1 METIGVV
8 GAGLMGADIAQL
20 LAESGMNV
28 ILLDNDRA
36 HLKEG
41 YDIITGRL
49 DRYVGEERIDKNMR
63 GDIVSRIKL
72 HHNLKDMVNADF
84 IIECITENLEE
95 KRELFRQLD
104 KICKPGVILAS
115 NTSAISITEIA
126 AATERPESV
135 IGMHFMN
142 PARPMKLVELV
153 CGLVTTRETFEM
165 AKSVAKRMGKKCV
178 ESKDYPGF
186 VINRIMMPMI
196 NEAIFTLYE
205 GAATAETIDK
215 TMKLGMNLP
224 MGPLELA
231 DIIGL
236 DVVLAVVEE
245 LYDGFGDPKYRPCPL
260 LKMYVAA
267 GYLGRKAGRGFHT
280 YET

>member
-8 GAGLMGADIAQL
+8 GAGLMGADVAQL
-20 LAESGMNV
+20 AVESGMNV
-28 ILLDNDRA
+28 ILHDSDQGNLKAA
-36 HLKEG
+36 H
-41 YDIITGRL
+41 DIITGRL
-49 DRYVGEERIDKNMR
+49 DRYVHDGRISSDERRSIA
-63 GDIVSRIKL
+63 SRIKL
-72 HHNLKDMVNADF
+72 HNNMKDLVNSDF
-84 IIECITENLEE
+84 IIECITEDLEA

-104 KICKPGVILAS
+104 KICKPGVIFAS
-115 NTSAISITEIA
+115 NTSALSITQMG
-126 AATERPESV
+126 AATQRPESV

-142 PARPMKLVELV
+142 PARPMKVVELV

-205 GAATAETIDK
+205 GAATAQAIDK

-231 DIIGL
+231 DMIGL

-245 LYDGFGDPKYRPCPL
+245 LYVGFGDPKYRPCPL

>member
-8 GAGLMGADIAQL
+8 GAGLMGADVAQL
-20 LAESGMNV
+20 AVESGMNV
-28 ILLDNDRA
+28 ILHDSDQPNLKAA
-36 HLKEG
+36 H
-41 YDIITGRL
+41 DIITGRL
-49 DRYVGEERIDKNMR
+49 DRYVHEGRISSDERRSIA
-63 GDIVSRIKL
+63 SRIKL
-72 HHNLKDMVNADF
+72 HNNMKDLVNADF
-84 IIECITENLEE
+84 IIECITEDLEA

-104 KICKPGVILAS
+104 KICKPGVIFAS
-115 NTSAISITEIA
+115 NTSALSITQMG
-126 AATERPESV
+126 AATQRAESV

-142 PARPMKLVELV
+142 PARPMKVVELV

-205 GAATAETIDK
+205 GAATAQAIDK

-231 DIIGL
+231 DMIGL

-267 GYLGRKAGRGFHT
+267 GYLGRKAGRGFHM

>member
-8 GAGLMGADIAQL
+8 GAGLMGADVAQL
-20 LAESGMNV
+20 AVESGMNV
-28 ILLDNDRA
+28 ILHDSDQGNLKAA
-36 HLKEG
+36 H
-41 YDIITGRL
+41 DIITGRL
-49 DRYVGEERIDKNMR
+49 DRYVHDGRISSDERRSIA
-63 GDIVSRIKL
+63 SRIKL
-72 HHNLKDMVNADF
+72 HNNMKDLMNADF
-84 IIECITENLEE
+84 IIECITEDLEA

-104 KICKPGVILAS
+104 KICKPGVIFAS
-115 NTSAISITEIA
+115 NTSALSITQMA
-126 AATERPESV
+126 AATQRPESV

-142 PARPMKLVELV
+142 PARPMKVVELV

-205 GAATAETIDK
+205 GAATAQAIDK

-231 DIIGL
+231 DMIGL

-245 LYDGFGDPKYRPCPL
+245 LYEGFGDPKYRPCPL

>member
-1 METIGVV
+1 METLGIV

-20 LAESGMNV
+20 AAESGMGV
-28 ILLDNDRA
+28 ILHDVDQA
-36 HLKEG
+36 HLKMA
-41 YDIITGRL
+41 YDSITGRL
-49 DRYVGEERIDKNMR
+49 DRYVKEGRIDKNTR
-63 GDIVSRIKL
+63 GEIASRVKL
-72 HHNLKDMVNADF
+72 HDNLKDMVNADF

-95 KRELFRQLD
+95 KRQLFRQLD
-104 KICKPGVILAS
+104 KICNPAVILAS

-126 AATERPESV
+126 AATNRPEAV

-142 PARPMKLVELV
+142 PARPMKVVELI

-165 AKSVAKRMGKKCV
+165 AKSIARRLGKKCV

-205 GAATAETIDK
+205 GAATAEAIDK

-231 DIIGL
+231 DMIGL

-245 LYDGFGDPKYRPCPL
+245 MYQGFGDPKYRPCPL

-267 GYLGRKAGRGFHT
+267 GYLGRKTGRGIYM
-280 YET
+280 YES